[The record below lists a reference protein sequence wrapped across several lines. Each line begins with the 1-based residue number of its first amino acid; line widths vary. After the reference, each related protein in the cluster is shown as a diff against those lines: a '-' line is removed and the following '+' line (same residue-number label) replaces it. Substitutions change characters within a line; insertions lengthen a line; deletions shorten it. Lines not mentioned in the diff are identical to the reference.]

1 MDDEQTMVLVR
12 SSFPVTGQP
21 IRVVM
26 IDGEPWFVTADVC
39 TVLGRVNPSRVRH
52 IVGIEHTRVINSRT
66 INLPKGKANHVSA
79 GEKPYADTAASFFRS
94 RRIISVPTASGTY
107 CQQNAQRKALAA

>member
-39 TVLGRVNPSRVRH
+39 RILGRGNPSDAHKVVKPENTR
-52 IVGIEHTRVINSRT
+52 IVDLRSVT
-66 INLPKGKANHVSA
+66 ISETDSNHVSA
-79 GEKPYADTAASFFRS
+79 GQKPYAGTAASFFRS
-94 RRIISVPTASGTY
+94 RRIIRVPAASGTY